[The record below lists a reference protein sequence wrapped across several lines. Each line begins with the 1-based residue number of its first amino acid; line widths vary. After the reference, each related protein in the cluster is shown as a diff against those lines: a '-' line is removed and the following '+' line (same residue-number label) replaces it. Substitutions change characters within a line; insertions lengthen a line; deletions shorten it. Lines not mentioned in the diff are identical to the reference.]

1 MNPQTLK
8 VENLIIIH
16 EVSFMRLTSFFFS
29 LLLLLNSILRAN
41 NLEIDDKA
49 IEVQH
54 PKNKSNQS
62 VKDRP
67 AKDVLTFEQ
76 WVANGKK
83 LPEGMMFIGG
93 TPWFNEST
101 GKKKDGQG
109 GLSQI
114 VPTKKYRPLE
124 TKSSKTKNRQEKAIS
139 QTLGGSA
146 KKTDSGL
153 KTLTRRLWYGQ
164 WNIG

>member
-101 GKKKDGQG
+101 GKKRTAKEVYDRFYPQ
-109 GLSQI
+109 
-114 VPTKKYRPLE
+114 
-124 TKSSKTKNRQEKAIS
+124 KTQAP
-139 QTLGGSA
+139 
-146 KKTDSGL
+146 
-153 KTLTRRLWYGQ
+153 
-164 WNIG
+164 

>member
-41 NLEIDDKA
+41 NLEIEDKA

-101 GKKKDGQG
+101 GKKGRPRRFMTDC
-109 GLSQI
+109 
-114 VPTKKYRPLE
+114 THKKHRPLE